1 MFIPDDTLQWL
12 FLHEYSQDS
21 LNQRDGLIAELQSQ
35 LRKLEETVNNAAIN
49 ASMIS
54 APSLPA
60 EHSYDAVSVK
70 SNIMVT
76 AGLMLGCDDD
86 DDAFLY
92 RT

>member
-1 MFIPDDTLQWL
+1 MT

-54 APSLPA
+54 GPSLPA
-60 EHSYDAVSVK
+60 EHSYDAVSVQ

-76 AGLMLGCDDD
+76 ACLMLGCDDD